1 MNLTFSPWQVMG
13 PVDTNGTGYA
23 ILTYVGGQLDYE
35 FHLFNVRGLQSV
47 ELHVGMQTEHGD
59 VAAVFYKAP
68 FANVSQV
75 SNGRVAAGTL
85 TSYDLLGPFLLP
97 LGEHLEVS
105 MVYDGYVNEGLA
117 TVVVHTLV
125 NPGCYAHALMVAVKR
140 WWLQEQLAAVIRMTR
155 KGFSLWQIQSCLRP
169 ILGAHI
175 AADQPHKPYDSWGLE
190 QGAALTHCCV
200 WWVLTLKHSGHETL
214 IS

>member
-1 MNLTFSPWQVMG
+1 MQVYVTLLCAAAVLLRSIYAQTPMNLTFSPWQVMG
-13 PVDTNGTGYA
+13 PVSQERLSFQLLAGAAWHREQHTSACWLQVDTNGTGFA

-75 SNGRVAAGTL
+75 CNGRVAAGTL

-105 MVYDGYVNEGLA
+105 MVYDGCAHTFICIFVQYNCP
-117 TVVVHTLV
+117 TLV
-125 NPGCYAHALMVAVKR
+125 PPAVLMLPVAVAGMSMKVLR
-140 WWLQEQLAAVIRMTR
+140 L
-155 KGFSLWQIQSCLRP
+155 LWCTPL
-169 ILGAHI
+169 
-175 AADQPHKPYDSWGLE
+175 
-190 QGAALTHCCV
+190 
-200 WWVLTLKHSGHETL
+200 
-214 IS
+214 

>member
-1 MNLTFSPWQVMG
+1 MQ
-13 PVDTNGTGYA
+13 VDTNGTGYA

-105 MVYDGYVNEGLA
+105 MVYDGCAHTFICVFVQYNLP
-117 TVVVHTLV
+117 TLV
-125 NPGCYAHALMVAVKR
+125 APA
-140 WWLQEQLAAVIRMTR
+140 
-155 KGFSLWQIQSCLRP
+155 
-169 ILGAHI
+169 
-175 AADQPHKPYDSWGLE
+175 
-190 QGAALTHCCV
+190 
-200 WWVLTLKHSGHETL
+200 VLTLPLAVAGMSMKVLRQLWCTPL
-214 IS
+214 

>member
-1 MNLTFSPWQVMG
+1 MQVYATLLCAAAVLLRSIYAQTPMNLTFSPWQVMG

-125 NPGCYAHALMVAVKR
+125 NPGG
-140 WWLQEQLAAVIRMTR
+140 E
-155 KGFSLWQIQSCLRP
+155 
-169 ILGAHI
+169 LGAYTSSMI
-175 AADQPHKPYDSWGLE
+175 SSAPMGASMNAPMKAAMPMP
-190 QGAALTHCCV
+190 
-200 WWVLTLKHSGHETL
+200 
-214 IS
+214 